1 MSPHDSIVFTV
12 FKGSKAGDI
21 IESDSKRPA
30 LSGDQ
35 VLISV
40 SASGLCGGDLLFKYN
55 DMTLGHEGVGVV
67 VATGPEVQSLTKS
80 ARVGWGFLQ
89 DTCGKC
95 KQCDC
100 GTDVFCS
107 ERKMYGRSDLDQGS
121 LAYGI
126 VKKESR
132 LFLIP
137 KELSDEEAAPLMC
150 AGATCFNVLDT
161 YDVKP
166 TDRIGVIGVGGLG
179 HLAIQFALKMGNEV
193 IAFSSA
199 QSKESDALAF
209 CASAYYNDSNIKEA
223 SLGGALDVL
232 IVTAPALPKWGIYL
246 PFLAPK
252 AKIFALTIG
261 PGNLALPNMPLLLN
275 GITIQGSVLAP
286 TNVRKRMLDF
296 AAAKG
301 VEPKV
306 HKFVMDRDGIV
317 KAFGVLKEGKMR
329 YRGVLVVPEENRLK

>member
-1 MSPHDSIVFTV
+1 MSPHDSIVFNV

-40 SASGLCGGDLLFKYN
+40 SASGLCGGDLLFKHN

-67 VATGPEVQSLTKS
+67 VATGPEVQSLTKGV
-80 ARVGWGFLQ
+80 RVGWGFLQ
-89 DTCGKC
+89 DTCANASNASAELTC
-95 KQCDC
+95 SAR
-100 GTDVFCS
+100 S
-107 ERKMYGRSDLDQGS
+107 ERYLDQGS

-137 KELSDEEAAPLMC
+137 KELSDEEVAPLMC
-150 AGATCFNVLDT
+150 AGATVFNVLDT

-179 HLAIQFALKMGNEV
+179 HLAIQFASKMGNEV
-193 IAFSSA
+193 IAFSST

-209 CASAYYNDSNIKEA
+209 GASAYYNDLNTKEA

-232 IVTAPALPKWGIYL
+232 IVTAPALPNWGIYL

-252 AKIFALTIG
+252 AKIFALPIG

-286 TNVRKRMLDF
+286 TNVHKRMLDF

-301 VEPKV
+301 VKPKV
-306 HKFVMDRDGIV
+306 HKFLMDRDGIV
-317 KAFGVLKEGKMR
+317 EAFGVLKEGKMR
-329 YRGVLVVPEENRLK
+329 YREVLVVPEENRLK